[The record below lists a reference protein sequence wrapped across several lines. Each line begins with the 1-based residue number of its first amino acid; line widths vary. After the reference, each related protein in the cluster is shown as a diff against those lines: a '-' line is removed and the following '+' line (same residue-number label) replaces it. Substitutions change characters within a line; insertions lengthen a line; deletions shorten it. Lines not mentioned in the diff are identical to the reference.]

1 MSMKVVYLIL
11 LGFFFHDRSMGQV
24 TVAEFIQSSIQAP
37 QVKMFTD
44 QLSYLQDKPYRLS
57 PLQKL
62 EFRTQN
68 RELDPSLQEY
78 GLRFTPAN
86 PWEVRNNNR
95 YFQHYQTALSLEKN
109 LVLKQVLIERYQ
121 LIISFVYSAD
131 LKSLAESNKKLIE
144 NQLLVLEKQATSS
157 VFDPEEYVKLKI
169 ELLDKSVSLEEI
181 DFEVFNQRTQINQT
195 YPGAFGKEIHWN
207 SSALISVERIK
218 EVVDSLDQVTISS
231 AQAVY
236 QQQKINL
243 AESEYNLEK
252 TNINVGFLQT
262 EYDHR
267 RVEQNRTP
275 INILLGITIP
285 LTNPNKGDMTKS
297 KLDLI
302 EAEHELESTLQE
314 AQVAKEMTRSQLESL
329 IARHH
334 NLQRKVSEL
343 ENSNLPYD
351 LSQMKDGNPLAIIRF
366 DESLNKLKV
375 LQARLRRNILTSYVD
390 YLSVHDHL
398 QQQPLINFFTN
409 GLEVIRY

>member
-109 LVLKQVLIERYQ
+109 LVLKQVLIERYL
-121 LIISFVYSAD
+121 LIISFVYSVD
-131 LKSLAESNKKLIE
+131 LQTLAEANMKLVE
-144 NQLLVLEKQATSS
+144 NQLLILEKQATSS
-157 VFDPEEYVKLKI
+157 LFDSDEYMKLKVT
-169 ELLDKSVSLEEI
+169 LLDKSASLDEI
-181 DFEVFNQRTQINQT
+181 DFDVFNQRSLINQV
-195 YPGAFGKEIHWN
+195 YPSAFEKAVRW
-207 SSALISVERIK
+207 SSSTLISVDRIK
-218 EVVDSLDQVTISS
+218 EVVDSLNQVTVASS
-231 AQAVY
+231 QAAY

-243 AESEYNLEK
+243 AESEYNLERA
-252 TNINVGFLQT
+252 NVNVGFLQT
-262 EYDHR
+262 EYDNR
-267 RVEQNRTP
+267 RVQQNRTP
-275 INILLGITIP
+275 INISLGITIP

-297 KLDLI
+297 KLELI
-302 EAEHELESTLQE
+302 EAEDELEGTHQE
-314 AQVAKEMTRSQLESL
+314 VQVTKEITRSQLESL
-329 IARHH
+329 INRHRDLH
-334 NLQRKVSEL
+334 KKVSDL
-343 ENSNLPYD
+343 ENSSLPYD
-351 LSQMKDGNPLAIIRF
+351 LSRMRNGDPLAIIRF
-366 DESLNKLKV
+366 DESLNKLRI

-390 YLSVHDHL
+390 YLAVHDHL
-398 QQQPLINFFTN
+398 QQQPLINFLTDR
-409 GLEVIRY
+409 LEIIR